1 MTTPDPTFRYKAFI
15 SYSWKDKA
23 AAEALHRAL
32 ETYRPPTLPR
42 GAPAPLKPIFRDRD
56 EEAAGASLKTAI
68 EDALDNSEFLI
79 VVCSPNSAGSK
90 WVNKEIAYFRKRRT
104 PGNVL
109 CYVVS
114 GDPAVDALP
123 PAILRET
130 TVDGDFLEEPIE
142 APLAA
147 DARKEGDGPRIARLK
162 IAAALMGSGLD
173 DLVRRD
179 AARRVKRLRMAL
191 AGASALVVA
200 FAGVAAYAVIQRN
213 VAVENEKLA
222 KREALKASRT
232 AEFMVRLFEVPD
244 PSESRGKQVTARE
257 ILDKGVASI
266 ERDLKDEPDVQA
278 SLMYTM
284 GRSYTGLGLYPD
296 AARILSVARDKR
308 VETKADPADLFAT
321 EQALARAEF
330 EKGDLDKAHEF
341 YTKLVKEAERDI
353 AKGGW
358 RVEYATALI
367 GMGETT
373 LYRDTA
379 EEAQKYYERA
389 RDLLEAH
396 GMGESEE
403 MARALQGLA
412 NSKMD
417 QNQFAD
423 AEADLQRGFSIL
435 QTGGGATEIRQ
446 ISILNDLSYALYR
459 QNEIGSALGLVQKV
473 YENHARILGAS
484 HPDTI
489 ITLNNLARY
498 NYEAGHIAKSR
509 VLIEEVLKEY
519 SVAERE
525 QHFDYAYP
533 LNSAG
538 EIYNDL
544 GEPVVAL
551 QFLTSASDR
560 VKDNS
565 NRLFGPIRINTGR
578 ALCGVGEAEEG
589 ISAIA
594 SGRKALN
601 KHYALDDWRFAAAD
615 EFQSRCLIVAEDSAK
630 AKEFANK
637 AIEEYS
643 KTLGADHY
651 FTRRAVK
658 WREKIFSGNGAAPN

>member
-56 EEAAGASLKTAI
+56 EEAAGASLKSAI

-104 PGNVL
+104 PANVL

-179 AARRVKRLRMAL
+179 AARRVQRLRTAL

-330 EKGDLDKAHEF
+330 EKGDLDKAHEL
-341 YTKLVKEAERDI
+341 YSKLVKEAEDEI

-367 GMGETT
+367 GLGETT

-412 NSKMD
+412 AALTD
-417 QNQFAD
+417 QDEFSD
-423 AEADLQRGFSIL
+423 AEANLLRARSLVLSKQNTNIFKMTDIDNDLGYVYYMDRQLEKAIAATRRSLLATKSVLGERHPETL
-435 QTGGGATEIRQ
+435 ATE
-446 ISILNDLSYALYR
+446 
-459 QNEIGSALGLVQKV
+459 
-473 YENHARILGAS
+473 
-484 HPDTI
+484 
-489 ITLNNLARY
+489 NNLARY
-498 NYEAGHIAKSR
+498 EFEAGNVSGAGSKF
-509 VLIEEVLKEY
+509 EEILREFDEIGRGRHYLK
-519 SVAERE
+519 A
-525 QHFDYAYP
+525 FP
-533 LNSAG
+533 LNSLA
-538 EIYNDL
+538 EIELERGNTA
-544 GEPVVAL
+544 VAL
-551 QFLTSASDR
+551 QLLEDARTLATADSA
-560 VKDNS
+560 
-565 NRLFGPIRINTGR
+565 RLRATILMNTGR
-578 ALCGVGEAEEG
+578 AQCELGEVAIGAEKIDRARDQLSEFYERNNWRYGV
-589 ISAIA
+589 
-594 SGRKALN
+594 
-601 KHYALDDWRFAAAD
+601 AD
-615 EFQSRCLIVAEDSAK
+615 EFQSRCEAKVGKNAEAEELARQASAILDR
-630 AKEFANK
+630 E
-637 AIEEYS
+637 
-643 KTLGADHY
+643 LGDKHY
-651 FTRRAVK
+651 FTRRAIA
-658 WREKIFSGNGAAPN
+658 WRDRLQTASDTKRR